1 MAKPRS
7 IDTLRQQLIQT
18 GVDPSQIDFIQE
30 ENERVAAAMAAV
42 PRPVNPIDE
51 QTPESFRKAASQLHA
66 FGRIGTLL
74 QVVLISGGIGPV
86 INVLLII
93 ADTLRIHYSISF
105 FEHNWLTALLL
116 SVVTIFSYTYI
127 AFVKSDLKYLLRK
140 TERELFSMR
149 RVAERVRYWRGVGS
163 DWQPRKETQTEAEYK
178 RVSSFYSKFKFGIFV
193 LLFLS
198 SMVTV
203 LDDSAKTPD
212 RAVEHLSGAVGSV
225 IITMIL
231 LSALDMQIDRSYRQ
245 YQQTDGAQATSA
257 DFFAMSLETWQAER
271 LQAGETARKNFYM
284 SRLREAQQA
293 QLPATT
299 NPSPSTII
307 LSQPVST
314 NGHHKEPEQTQN

>member
-7 IDTLRQQLIQT
+7 TETLRQQLIQV
-18 GVDPSQIDFIQE
+18 GIDPSVPDFIHE
-30 ENERVAAAMAAV
+30 ENKRVTAAMAAV

-51 QTPESFRKAASQLHA
+51 QTPESFRKVASQLHA

-74 QVVLISGGIGPV
+74 QVVLISGGIGPI
-86 INVLLII
+86 INLGLIV
-93 ADTLRIHYSISF
+93 ADTLRIHFAISF

-116 SVVTIFSYTYI
+116 SVVTIFSYTYLS
-127 AFVKSDLKYLLRK
+127 FVKSDLKYLLRK

-149 RVAERVRYWRGVGS
+149 RVAERIRYWRGIGS

-178 RVSSFYSKFKFGIFV
+178 RVSGFYGKFKLGIFI

-212 RAVEHLSGAVGSV
+212 RAVEHLSGAIGSV

-271 LQAGETARKNFYM
+271 LQAGEKARAAYYM
-284 SRLREAQQA
+284 ARIREAQQA
-293 QLPATT
+293 QLPVTT
-299 NPSPSTII
+299 NPSPSII
-307 LSQPVST
+307 LTQIPST
-314 NGHHKEPEQTQN
+314 NGHHKEPEQAQN